1 MFEIN
6 WKIISRGF
14 LSVSIAI
21 IVASCGREPV
31 TGLIPKYPPVKVKS
45 FSLFS
50 EFVEVDSLRPTFQ
63 WQPFLPSAIAPFKE
77 IAITEAIENIT
88 YELRIWRTAAGELSK
103 LVYERRDLKSPCHRL
118 ETSLSPD
125 TRYYWSVRAHFKL
138 NGRPCLT
145 QWSLA
150 GYALLNEAVPNVS
163 CLRLRTPKSKQQ
175 NQ

>member
-1 MFEIN
+1 MFDMS
-6 WKIISRGF
+6 WKIISRGL
-14 LSVSIAI
+14 LSVCIAVI
-21 IVASCGREPV
+21 IASCGREPV
-31 TGLIPKYPPVKVKS
+31 VGLIPKYPPVKVKS
-45 FSLFS
+45 FSLFG
-50 EFVEVDSLRPTFQ
+50 EFVEVDSLRPTFR
-63 WQPFLPSAIAPFKE
+63 WQPLLPSAIAPSEE

-163 CLRLRTPKSKQQ
+163 CLRFITPKSKKQ
-175 NQ
+175 NE